1 MNNNNITQE
10 WYSYLGKLPDL
21 LLALLVLLVGWIIA
35 KAVEKAVYGLLKR
48 VHFDDRLY
56 FGKPNGERKWTSE
69 KVISKIVYFILLV
82 FVFIAFFNMLDL
94 NFIASPLVGMLT
106 TMAAAIPNVLKAALI
121 LLLAWVVASILKVL
135 IEKLG
140 SRPSVKR
147 AILKSKLAKDEN
159 DVHRYVYTAARIVF
173 YLVLLVF
180 LPGVL
185 AALNIAGVSGP
196 FTEMLHSF
204 LAFIPKLFAAAII
217 FIVGWFVAKIV
228 RDIVTNLLA
237 AIGTER
243 AAERF
248 GISKL
253 FQGTTVSSVIG
264 TIVFVLIMIPVTIS
278 ALDQLDIRGISEP
291 AINMLNTVLV
301 MLPNIAVAIVL
312 ILAGI
317 WVGKWAG
324 ALVSRLL
331 NRVGFN
337 SLLRKMGIGR
347 KNTADTTLDTPVNS
361 YMNLSGLV
369 GRIVQII
376 IVFLFTVEALQIVK
390 LDFLV
395 ALAAGVLAYLPHV
408 LAAVIILGAGLYL
421 GNLVKNIMSN
431 VLSDNF
437 QVLATI
443 TKYAIIVLSFF
454 MALDQLKVADSIV
467 NLAFMLILGGLA
479 LAFGLAFGLGG
490 KEFAAKY
497 LSKLDR
503 KIEEEKN
510 MPRNKRVNKTMNDT
524 PDLGGDDNIPP
535 YNQ

>member
-1 MNNNNITQE
+1 MNNGITQE

-21 LLALLVLLVGWIIA
+21 LLALLVLLIGWIIA
-35 KAVEKAVYGLLKR
+35 KAIEKAVYGILKR
-48 VHFDDRLY
+48 VKIDDKLY
-56 FGKPNGERKWTSE
+56 FGSRVGERKWTSE

-94 NFIASPLVGMLT
+94 TFIASPLVGMLS

-121 LLLAWVVASILKVL
+121 LLFAWIVASLLKVL

-140 SRPSVKR
+140 MR
-147 AILKSKLAKDEN
+147 APIKNMLMKSNVAKDEN

-173 YLVLLVF
+173 YLVLLIF

-185 AALNIAGVSGP
+185 AALNITGVSGP
-196 FTEMLHSF
+196 FTEMLQSF
-204 LAFIPKLFAAAII
+204 LVFIPKLFAAAII
-217 FIVGWFVAKIV
+217 LLVGWFVAKIV
-228 RDIVTNLLA
+228 RDIVTNFLS

-243 AAERF
+243 VAERF

-291 AINMLNTVLV
+291 AINMLNQVLI
-301 MLPNIAVAIVL
+301 MLPNIAIAILL
-312 ILAGI
+312 ILVGI
-317 WVGKWAG
+317 WVGKWVG
-324 ALVSRLL
+324 AMVSRLL

-337 SLLRKMGIGR
+337 SLLRNMGIGR
-347 KNTADTTLDTPVNS
+347 LTTTEHPYDPTRKT

-369 GRIVQII
+369 GKIVQII
-376 IVFLFTVEALQIVK
+376 IVFLFTVEALEIVH

-395 ALAAGVLAYLPHV
+395 VLATGILAYLPHV
-408 LAAVIILGAGLYL
+408 LAAIIIIGAGLYL
-421 GNLVKNIMSN
+421 GNLVKTIMSN
-431 VLSDNF
+431 VLSDHF
-437 QVLATI
+437 QVLGTI
-443 TKYAIIVLSFF
+443 TKYAIIALSFF

-467 NLAFMLILGGLA
+467 NIAFMLILGGLA

-490 KEFAAKY
+490 KEFAQKY

-503 KIEEEKN
+503 KIEEEKRKPN
-510 MPRNKRVNKTMNDT
+510 NGGNDFT
-524 PDLGGDDNIPP
+524 PPH
-535 YNQ
+535 NQ

>member
-1 MNNNNITQE
+1 MNSNITQE
-10 WYSYLGKLPDL
+10 WYGYLGKLPDL
-21 LLALLVLLVGWIIA
+21 LLALLVLLIGWIIA
-35 KAVEKAVYGLLKR
+35 KAVEKAVYGILKR
-48 VHFDDRLY
+48 VKIDDKLY
-56 FGKPNGERKWTSE
+56 FGSGTGERKWTSE

-82 FVFIAFFNMLDL
+82 FVFIAFFNMLNL
-94 NFIASPLVGMLT
+94 SFIASPLVGMLS

-121 LLLAWVVASILKVL
+121 LLFAWIVASVLKVL

-140 SRPSVKR
+140 MRTAVKSTLVR
-147 AILKSKLAKDEN
+147 TKLANDEN
-159 DVHRYVYTAARIVF
+159 DVHRYVYTAARVVF
-173 YLVLLVF
+173 YLVLLIF

-185 AALNIAGVSGP
+185 DALNITGVSGP
-196 FTEMLHSF
+196 FTEMLQSF

-217 FIVGWFVAKIV
+217 LIVGWFVAKIV
-228 RDIVTNLLA
+228 RDIVTNFLQA
-237 AIGTER
+237 VGTER

-253 FQGTTVSSVIG
+253 LQGTTVSAVIG

-291 AINMLNTVLV
+291 GISMLNQILV
-301 MLPNIAVAIVL
+301 MLPNMAVAFLL

-317 WVGKWAG
+317 WVGRWVG
-324 ALVSRLL
+324 AMVARLL

-337 SLLRKMGIGR
+337 SILRKMGIGR
-347 KNTADTTLDTPVNS
+347 INVNKNPYEQSGTT

-369 GRIVQII
+369 GRVVQLI
-376 IVFLFTVEALQIVK
+376 IVFLFAVEALEIVR
-390 LDFLV
+390 LEFLV
-395 ALAAGVLAYLPHV
+395 VLATGVLAYLPLV
-408 LAAVIILGAGLYL
+408 LAAIVILGAGLYL
-421 GNLVKNIMSN
+421 GDLVKGIMSN
-431 VLSDNF
+431 VLSDHF
-437 QVLATI
+437 QVLGTI
-443 TKYAIIVLSFF
+443 TKYAIITLSIF

-490 KEFAAKY
+490 KDFAQKY

-510 MPRNKRVNKTMNDT
+510 RPNGGTDT
-524 PDLGGDDNIPP
+524 PPFH
-535 YNQ
+535 Q

>member
-1 MNNNNITQE
+1 
-10 WYSYLGKLPDL
+10 
-21 LLALLVLLVGWIIA
+21 
-35 KAVEKAVYGLLKR
+35 
-48 VHFDDRLY
+48 
-56 FGKPNGERKWTSE
+56 
-69 KVISKIVYFILLV
+69 
-82 FVFIAFFNMLDL
+82 
-94 NFIASPLVGMLT
+94 
-106 TMAAAIPNVLKAALI
+106 
-121 LLLAWVVASILKVL
+121 
-135 IEKLG
+135 
-140 SRPSVKR
+140 
-147 AILKSKLAKDEN
+147 
-159 DVHRYVYTAARIVF
+159 
-173 YLVLLVF
+173 
-180 LPGVL
+180 
-185 AALNIAGVSGP
+185 
-196 FTEMLHSF
+196 
-204 LAFIPKLFAAAII
+204 
-217 FIVGWFVAKIV
+217 
-228 RDIVTNLLA
+228 
-237 AIGTER
+237 
-243 AAERF
+243 
-248 GISKL
+248 
-253 FQGTTVSSVIG
+253 
-264 TIVFVLIMIPVTIS
+264 
-278 ALDQLDIRGISEP
+278 
-291 AINMLNTVLV
+291 
-301 MLPNIAVAIVL
+301 
-312 ILAGI
+312 
-317 WVGKWAG
+317 
-324 ALVSRLL
+324 
-331 NRVGFN
+331 
-337 SLLRKMGIGR
+337 
-347 KNTADTTLDTPVNS
+347 VNS

-443 TKYAIIVLSFF
+443 TKYAIIALSFF

-497 LSKLDR
+497 LSKIDR

>member
-1 MNNNNITQE
+1 MNNDITHE
-10 WYSYLGKLPDL
+10 WYGYLGKLPDL
-21 LLALLVLLVGWIIA
+21 LLALLVLLIGWIIA
-35 KAVEKAVYGLLKR
+35 KAVEKAVYGILKR
-48 VHFDDRLY
+48 MKIDDNLY
-56 FGKPNGERKWTSE
+56 FGSRNGERKWTSE

-94 NFIASPLVGMLT
+94 NFIASPLVGMLS

-121 LLLAWVVASILKVL
+121 LLFAWIVASVLKVL

-140 SRPSVKR
+140 TRPAVKSTLVR
-147 AILKSKLAKDEN
+147 SKLAKDEN

-173 YLVLLVF
+173 YLVLLIF

-185 AALNIAGVSGP
+185 AALNITGVSGP
-196 FTEMLHSF
+196 FTEMLQNF
-204 LAFIPKLFAAAII
+204 LGFIPKLFAAAII
-217 FIVGWFVAKIV
+217 LLVGWFVAKIV
-228 RDIVTNLLA
+228 RDIVTNFLQ

-243 AAERF
+243 VAERF
-248 GISKL
+248 GIGKL

-291 AINMLNTVLV
+291 AINMLNQVLV
-301 MLPNIAVAIVL
+301 MLPNIAIAILL

-317 WVGKWAG
+317 WVGKWVG
-324 ALVSRLL
+324 AMVARLL

-337 SLLRKMGIGR
+337 SLLRNMGIGR
-347 KNTADTTLDTPVNS
+347 IHTNKNPYESTGST

-369 GRIVQII
+369 GRVVQII
-376 IVFLFTVEALQIVK
+376 IVFLFVVEALEIVR
-390 LDFLV
+390 LEFLV
-395 ALAAGVLAYLPHV
+395 ALATGVLAYLPHV
-408 LAAVIILGAGLYL
+408 LAAIVILGAGLYL
-421 GNLVKNIMSN
+421 GNLVKSIISN
-431 VLSDNF
+431 VLSDHF
-437 QVLATI
+437 QVLSTI
-443 TKYAIIVLSFF
+443 TKYAIIALSFF

-467 NLAFMLILGGLA
+467 NIAFMLILGGLA

-490 KEFAAKY
+490 KDFAQKY

-510 MPRNKRVNKTMNDT
+510 RPDKGGTDT
-524 PDLGGDDNIPP
+524 PPF
-535 YNQ
+535 NQ

>member
-1 MNNNNITQE
+1 MNNEITRE
-10 WYSYLGKLPDL
+10 WYGYLGKLPDL
-21 LLALLVLLVGWIIA
+21 LLALLVLLIGWIIA
-35 KAVEKAVYGLLKR
+35 KAIEKAVYGILKR
-48 VHFDDRLY
+48 IKIDDNLY
-56 FGKPNGERKWTSE
+56 FGSRTGERKWTSE

-82 FVFIAFFNMLDL
+82 FVFIAFFNILDL
-94 NFIASPLVGMLT
+94 NFIASPLVGMLS

-121 LLLAWVVASILKVL
+121 LLFAWIVASVLKVL

-140 SRPSVKR
+140 MRPAVKSTMVR
-147 AILKSKLAKDEN
+147 SKLAKDEN
-159 DVHRYVYTAARIVF
+159 DAHRYVYTAARIVF

-196 FTEMLHSF
+196 FTEMLQSF

-217 FIVGWFVAKIV
+217 LLVGWFVAKIV
-228 RDIVTNLLA
+228 RDIVTNFLK

-243 AAERF
+243 VADRF
-248 GISKL
+248 GIGKL

-291 AINMLNTVLV
+291 AIHMLNQVLV

-317 WVGKWAG
+317 WVGRWVG
-324 ALVSRLL
+324 ALVASLL

-337 SLLRKMGIGR
+337 SLLRNMGIGR
-347 KNTADTTLDTPVNS
+347 MNVNKNPYEAKGS
-361 YMNLSGLV
+361 AYMNLSGLV
-369 GRIVQII
+369 GRVVQVI
-376 IVFLFTVEALQIVK
+376 IVFLFVVEALEMVR
-390 LDFLV
+390 LEFLV
-395 ALAAGVLAYLPHV
+395 ALATGVLAYVPHV
-408 LAAVIILGAGLYL
+408 LAAIVILGAGLYL
-421 GNLVKNIMSN
+421 GNLVKSILSN

-437 QVLATI
+437 QVLSNI
-443 TKYAIIVLSFF
+443 TKYAIIALSFF

-467 NLAFMLILGGLA
+467 NIAFMLILGGLA

-490 KEFAAKY
+490 KDFAQKY

-510 MPRNKRVNKTMNDT
+510 RPNSGGTDT
-524 PDLGGDDNIPP
+524 PPP
-535 YNQ
+535 FNQ